1 MATLAI
7 PFLLA
12 FGISSILTP
21 ICRLVARR
29 AGFVEQPKKDR
40 WHRRPTALCGGVA
53 IVVATVAI
61 GLTTHPRL
69 ELLELLGCGVAI
81 AAFGLADDVLSL
93 KASTKLV
100 AQITVASA
108 LLFFGYRL
116 GWTQSMLGDA
126 MLTLFWIVGI
136 TNAFN
141 LLDNMD
147 GLCAGTALVAGT
159 FLLIGIT
166 NESGVTSQALY
177 LSALLGGTAGFFIY
191 NVHPASIFM
200 GDTGSLFLGLNIA
213 SITLLASPES
223 SGRSRLVS
231 TVVAPVLLLM
241 IPIFDTTFVTIVRL
255 LSGRKPSQGG
265 RDHSS
270 HRLVAIGLSEPRAV
284 LTLWLLAAA
293 GGTISLLMQ
302 RPDHGL
308 AVLVALVFLLAMI
321 IFGVCLAHIRIYEEG
336 DVAKLQAE
344 TITPILANFVYRQRI
359 GEILLD
365 LCLIPLAYYMAY
377 RLRFEGDELTSNYP
391 FFIRSLPV
399 VIVTQL
405 LCLYIAG
412 GYRGTWRYFGLM
424 DAVVF
429 AKGVL
434 VGTVAAQMVI
444 LYAYRFVDYSRAVF
458 VIDAALL
465 LLLLA
470 GTRASIRLMG
480 EFALRRGTEGRRCVI
495 YGCGNGASL
504 ATIRAAF
511 GTDVSLKIVGFV
523 DDDPLHHRTRVEG
536 YSVLGN
542 FNSLVTMVERDEV
555 DCVVLQSHLVDVDR
569 LQKLEAACRDHRV
582 DLLRLQIHLNRLS
595 SAS

>member
-53 IVVATVAI
+53 IVLSTLAI

-159 FLLIGIT
+159 FLLIGLT
-166 NESGVTSQALY
+166 NDSGVTPQALY

-223 SGRSRLVS
+223 SGTSRLVS

-308 AVLVALVFLLAMI
+308 VVLVALVFLLAMI
-321 IFGVCLAHIRIYEEG
+321 IFGVCLAHIRIYQEG
-336 DVAKLQAE
+336 DVAKLQGE

-377 RLRFEGDELTSNYP
+377 RLRFEGDRADVELSVLHP
-391 FFIRSLPV
+391 LSSRRDRDSAFVPLHRGRLSWHVAVLRSDGCRGVCQGCSGRHGCGADGDLVRVP
-399 VIVTQL
+399 ICRL
-405 LCLYIAG
+405 LTRRLRGRCRPLAAAAG
-412 GYRGTWRYFGLM
+412 RDAGVDQADGRVRAPSQHRG
-424 DAVVF
+424 A
-429 AKGVL
+429 
-434 VGTVAAQMVI
+434 
-444 LYAYRFVDYSRAVF
+444 
-458 VIDAALL
+458 
-465 LLLLA
+465 
-470 GTRASIRLMG
+470 
-480 EFALRRGTEGRRCVI
+480 ALRRLRMRQRRQP
-495 YGCGNGASL
+495 G
-504 ATIRAAF
+504 
-511 GTDVSLKIVGFV
+511 
-523 DDDPLHHRTRVEG
+523 DDPRGV
-536 YSVLGN
+536 
-542 FNSLVTMVERDEV
+542 RDGCFPE
-555 DCVVLQSHLVDVDR
+555 DR
-569 LQKLEAACRDHRV
+569 WIRR
-582 DLLRLQIHLNRLS
+582 
-595 SAS
+595 